1 MNSYVFIHMLRIF
14 MCYTSATIFVYI
26 LGQVD
31 VRRARQ
37 QLKAFHDQQ
46 YLTQLLYTTYLLY
59 INVTIILLFFVLN
72 YHYYVICFATYDV
85 SY

>member
-37 QLKAFHDQQ
+37 QLKAFLDQQ
-46 YLTQLLYTTYLLY
+46 HLTQLLFYCFFFKF
-59 INVTIILLFFVLN
+59 IIILSALPPTASIISQSPLST
-72 YHYYVICFATYDV
+72 VIF
-85 SY
+85 S

>member
-37 QLKAFHDQQ
+37 QLKAFLDLQH
-46 YLTQLLYTTYLLY
+46 LTQLLYTT
-59 INVTIILLFFVLN
+59 
-72 YHYYVICFATYDV
+72 
-85 SY
+85 

>member
-1 MNSYVFIHMLRIF
+1 MNSYVIIHMLRIF

-37 QLKAFHDQQ
+37 QLKAFLDQQ
-46 YLTQLLYTTYLLY
+46 HLTQLLY
-59 INVTIILLFFVLN
+59 ITIILLNF
-72 YHYYVICFATYDV
+72 CFKFIIIM
-85 SY
+85 